1 MTDDSVAAA
10 PRSAFPW
17 YLTSSSL
24 WMAAMSLQGFLIT
37 WMLVGILDTPPEIV
51 GYGRMMMEMPPLIVL
66 LLGGIVAD
74 RFDGRTLLT
83 GTHVVVALPPLAIAA
98 VVAIGG
104 LSFWTVIVFGIA
116 VAMVQAISDPARQSL
131 LSRVARIDI
140 QRTVTLM
147 TIVTSIVGLG
157 GVWLGGRIDQ
167 LGLATVLVLQSLCFL
182 VGAAAVRQLPSY
194 PVRQTS
200 RMDVFGGIKA
210 VWRHALIRD
219 IIGLNFLSSL
229 FNAGAYVVAVPFI
242 VKDVYGGDAAF
253 FSTVILVFTAGSIGS
268 NVLLLRFMP
277 LLRPGRLFIL
287 MQLTRVVI
295 LAVLWMRPS
304 LWLFYV
310 AIVAW
315 GFNMGIT
322 TTLVRTTVQELAAE
336 PHRAQI
342 LSILLLSFMISAP
355 ASSVLLGWLIAGYD
369 PLTAL
374 APGIVMSLLIFA
386 FGSATQG
393 LWCYE
398 APDALRARRIAAAS

>member
-1 MTDDSVAAA
+1 
-10 PRSAFPW
+10 
-17 YLTSSSL
+17 
-24 WMAAMSLQGFLIT
+24 
-37 WMLVGILDTPPEIV
+37 
-51 GYGRMMMEMPPLIVL
+51 
-66 LLGGIVAD
+66 
-74 RFDGRTLLT
+74 
-83 GTHVVVALPPLAIAA
+83 
-98 VVAIGG
+98 
-104 LSFWTVIVFGIA
+104 
-116 VAMVQAISDPARQSL
+116 
-131 LSRVARIDI
+131 
-140 QRTVTLM
+140 
-147 TIVTSIVGLG
+147 
-157 GVWLGGRIDQ
+157 
-167 LGLATVLVLQSLCFL
+167 
-182 VGAAAVRQLPSY
+182 
-194 PVRQTS
+194 
-200 RMDVFGGIKA
+200 
-210 VWRHALIRD
+210 
-219 IIGLNFLSSL
+219 
-229 FNAGAYVVAVPFI
+229 VPFI

-342 LSILLLSFMISAP
+342 LSILLLSVMISAP

>member
-1 MTDDSVAAA
+1 MTDESVAA

-51 GYGRMMMEMPPLIVL
+51 GYGRMLMEMPPLIVL

-83 GTHVVVALPPLAIAA
+83 GMHLVVALPPLAIAA
-98 VVAIGG
+98 VVAMGG
-104 LSFWTVIVFGIA
+104 LSFWTVIAFGIA

-253 FSTVILVFTAGSIGS
+253 FSTVILVFTVGSIGS
-268 NVLLLRFMP
+268 NVLLLKFMP

-304 LWLFYV
+304 LWLFYA

-374 APGIVMSLLIFA
+374 VPGIVMSLLIFA

-393 LWCYE
+393 LWRYE